1 MLSSRLTLQG
11 DCLVSA
17 INKKGAN
24 IEMSAPRKSDGSV
37 VENTETAAREDR
49 GNIAAAESKC
59 GVRTERRIS
68 QQMRLVTFRKNRV
81 DRQVVGEHGIVG
93 RERRGDDFINTDA
106 GPRQTLVEA
115 AYEPGGVGDIRAVK
129 QGGLLH
135 RTANLAA
142 AHKFCDVSEPA
153 SELLLEGKPLI
164 RTGTAA
170 CKKGQNRRRRQKG
183 D

>member
-11 DCLVSA
+11 DCLVSV

-24 IEMSAPRKSDGSV
+24 IEMSAPWKSDRSV

-81 DRQVVGEHGIVG
+81 DRQVTGEHGIVR
-93 RERRGDDFINTDA
+93 RETGTEHFINTHA
-106 GPRQTLVEA
+106 SPRHTLVEA
-115 AYEPGGVGDIRAVK
+115 PNERGGVGEV
-129 QGGLLH
+129 
-135 RTANLAA
+135 
-142 AHKFCDVSEPA
+142 
-153 SELLLEGKPLI
+153 
-164 RTGTAA
+164 
-170 CKKGQNRRRRQKG
+170 
-183 D
+183 

>member
-68 QQMRLVTFRKNRV
+68 QHMRLVTFRKDRDDDQEV
-81 DRQVVGEHGIVG
+81 DEHETGEQ
-93 RERRGDDFINTDA
+93 ERRGDH
-106 GPRQTLVEA
+106 VE
-115 AYEPGGVGDIRAVK
+115 
-129 QGGLLH
+129 
-135 RTANLAA
+135 
-142 AHKFCDVSEPA
+142 
-153 SELLLEGKPLI
+153 
-164 RTGTAA
+164 
-170 CKKGQNRRRRQKG
+170 
-183 D
+183 